1 MIESLLVGV
10 SLSSVKEAP
19 GVVGSAVPFGSSAG
33 RIVRM
38 EDEDVGISSV
48 VVET

>member
-1 MIESLLVGV
+1 MESLLVGV
-10 SLSSVKEAP
+10 LLLSVKEAP

-38 EDEDVGISSV
+38 EDKDVEMSSV
-48 VVET
+48 VVGT